1 MVPFDRVLTDRCS
14 GREASGANATIDLGA
29 PGSGTVSRFTLRG
42 RHLFLYDLVAI
53 SLAIFG
59 AFALRFDA
67 NNVFGSVRPYL
78 PVALL
83 PILIQPICNVAFGL
97 YRREWRYASVREMI
111 GIVAAV
117 ATASV
122 ICGALFL
129 ILSALNV
136 PGTSGLPRSF
146 LVLEGLLSLV
156 LTGGGRFVL
165 RLALEN
171 AGRSAGVHEAGVES
185 IVYGAGAAGAALGR
199 MALHDPA
206 MAMKV
211 VGFVDDDPSKRGSRL
226 HGVRIFGGLEEM
238 PAAVRTTHAR
248 ELVVAMPSASGAVVR
263 RALDAGQALGLTV
276 RTVPPFA
283 DMLGHLAAKDHRIR
297 PIQVEDL
304 LRREPVRIDLA
315 ELTGYMNGATVLVT
329 GAGGSIGS
337 ELARQILTLGPRRLI
352 VSDNN
357 EAALWAIDRELGER
371 RGTTGPAAEA
381 TLCDVRSAASVE
393 HLISSTQPDVV
404 FHAAALKHVPICEVH
419 PAEAVLTNVVG
430 TRNVLD
436 ACGRAGVSRFV
447 LISTDKA
454 VQPVGVMGATKR
466 LAELLTTAK
475 GQELGRPHFAVRF
488 GNVLGS
494 SGSVVPIFE
503 HQLATGLPLTITHPD
518 ATRYFMTIPE
528 AVSLILE
535 AGASDATADIFIL
548 DMGDPVRIV
557 DLAHDM
563 IRLMGRDPKD
573 VTIVYTGLRPGERLE
588 EQLFYD
594 HEAMEETIHPR
605 ILRATATGRPALR
618 QSLATLV
625 PALATAAE
633 AADDRLIRQ
642 LLATSGIFV
651 QSSGHPVA
659 VASS

>member
-1 MVPFDRVLTDRCS
+1 MS
-14 GREASGANATIDLGA
+14 LGA
-29 PGSGTVSRFTLRG
+29 PGLGRVSRFALRG

-53 SLAIFG
+53 SLAILG

-78 PVALL
+78 PVVLL

-97 YRREWRYASVREMI
+97 YRREWRYASVREMV

-156 LTGGGRFVL
+156 LIGGGRFAL

-171 AGRSAGVHEAGVES
+171 AGRSASVHEAGVES

-226 HGVRIFGGLEEM
+226 HGVRIFGGLDEM
-238 PAAVRTTHAR
+238 PAAVRATHAR
-248 ELVVAMPSASGAVVR
+248 ELVVAMPSASGALVR

-276 RTVPPFA
+276 RTLPPFA
-283 DMLGHLAAKDHRIR
+283 DMLGHLAPNNRIR
-297 PIQVEDL
+297 PLQVEDL
-304 LRREPVRIDLA
+304 LRREPVTIDLA
-315 ELTGYMNGATVLVT
+315 ELAGYMNGATVLVT

-393 HLISSTQPDVV
+393 RLISSTQPDVV

-475 GQELGRPHFAVRF
+475 GQELGRPHLAVRF

-494 SGSVVPIFE
+494 SGSIVPIFE

-518 ATRYFMTIPE
+518 ATRYFMTISE

-535 AGASDATADIFIL
+535 AGATEAAADTFIL

-557 DLAHDM
+557 DLANDM

-642 LLATSGIFV
+642 LLATSGVFV
-651 QSSGHPVA
+651 QSSGHPIA